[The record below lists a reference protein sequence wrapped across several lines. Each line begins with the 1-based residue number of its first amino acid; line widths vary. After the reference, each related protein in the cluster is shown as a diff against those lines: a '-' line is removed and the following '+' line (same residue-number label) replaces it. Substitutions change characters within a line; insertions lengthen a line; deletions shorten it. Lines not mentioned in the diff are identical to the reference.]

1 MSLKVKGQKQLQ
13 GFTLVE
19 LLVALFVF
27 SLISAFAYRAVNTL
41 VKTGDAMEIEMAA
54 LTSAQRAIQSME
66 RDLRQKSVQVVA
78 STEAEPVV
86 TADKTQLDLTLLANS
101 STTTKQVLKHI
112 RYSLKDKALIRETW
126 NNNKE
131 TSAAPDD
138 TSTLLK
144 KVAALEI
151 TALDQAASTTSNSW
165 PAYFQVKIEQEDL
178 GLINKIIYFGVKQPD
193 MNFSS
198 LSSED
203 NKP

>member
-1 MSLKVKGQKQLQ
+1 MSLKVKEQKQLQ

-198 LSSED
+198 LPPE
-203 NKP
+203 